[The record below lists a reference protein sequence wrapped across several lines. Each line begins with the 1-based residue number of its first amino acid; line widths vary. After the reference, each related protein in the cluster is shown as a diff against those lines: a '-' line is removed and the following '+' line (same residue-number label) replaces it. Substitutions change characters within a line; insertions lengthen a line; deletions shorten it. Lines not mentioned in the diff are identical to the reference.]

1 MNSTIFTL
9 FSPFF
14 VFPAYYNFAVKKEIM
29 NKKQVIYLTDLL
41 LIPLFI
47 LAAYTGLELHIAGHG
62 TNHEIWH
69 SWAVFHTLISFMF
82 STFEVMHIATHW
94 SWYKG
99 LKRKGIQKK
108 SKPVLILTSILILVT
123 ITGVWLLI
131 GIEGSNT
138 PMGVFH
144 YTIGLIMS
152 VQGILHVLKR
162 WRFYTKNIVF

>member
-47 LAAYTGLELHIAGHG
+47 LTAYTGLELHITGHG

>member
-47 LAAYTGLELHIAGHG
+47 LTAYTGLELHIAGHG